1 MTMASLLMAS
11 LLIDGDLLLVTYV
24 AVGIDS
30 AADFKSFI
38 SRCAAS
44 NLMNKASF
52 LSISSASITSNSS
65 SNEQLWIRV
74 FVLFGVRNCSM
85 KIEK

>member
-30 AADFKSFI
+30 AADFKSCI
-38 SRCAAS
+38 SRLAAS

-74 FVLFGVRNCSM
+74 LVLFGVRNCSM
-85 KIEK
+85 K